1 MCPSDR
7 SPDDEAPEPARP
19 PSDSVLT
26 GGTYRS
32 VMQRCAAGLAVLD
45 IGGEFLEANPAFCDL
60 TGYSHDA
67 LSVPGFMFEK
77 MLPADEVAS
86 YRKHLVA
93 LSHGEEESYRQPQRI
108 VR

>member
-1 MCPSDR
+1 VRCR
-7 SPDDEAPEPARP
+7 
-19 PSDSVLT
+19 T
-26 GGTYRS
+26 GGARH
-32 VMQRCAAGLAVLD
+32 RWG
-45 IGGEFLEANPAFCDL
+45 ILEANPAFCDL

-77 MLPADEVAS
+77 MLPPDEIAS